1 MIEADYV
8 IVGGGS
14 AGSVL
19 AARLSEDPAIKV
31 ILIEAG
37 GSGRGFWVDMPAGV
51 IKLVGNPKTDWC
63 YTAEPDPSI
72 NNRQVMWNAGKMLG
86 GGSALNGMA
95 YNRGLRSDYD
105 AWEAAGCPGWSFN
118 DIFPYFLK
126 GEDWQGERDY
136 QSHGRTGKFAISPIR
151 TPSPLVP
158 AFIKACESA
167 GLPFR
172 DDPCGGEIDGVWKA
186 LTFQRAGQRCSAAK
200 GFLEPARS
208 RPNLEILTYM
218 QANHIIFEGL
228 RAVGVNARRKDG
240 STIDV
245 RARREVLISAG
256 ATQSPV
262 ILMRS
267 GIGPAEHLKANGVAV
282 VADSRNV
289 GQNLLEHPYIRLR
302 WLVSKPTF
310 NSQMQT
316 LPQKA
321 GQMLRYLF
329 RRDGILTSPMIQA
342 IAGAKTLPELPHP
355 DVQVNFISFVFD
367 TTKPPLGK
375 AAIVYPLHAHP
386 AIGMSVSV
394 NRAFSRGEIA
404 LRSADPRDQPVIRP
418 NLLGDRRDVDTLVR
432 AGKLLERIA
441 ASPGLGE
448 LLVDRLEPELRSD
461 ADWEQ
466 FVRNTAGIGYHAS
479 GTCRMGSD
487 SHAVVDPQLRVRGVC
502 GLRVVDASIM
512 PELVSGNTTG
522 PTVMIG
528 ERAAAFIKEEARA
541 QG

>member
-19 AARLSEDPAIKV
+19 AARLSEDPEVKV
-31 ILIEAG
+31 VLIEAG
-37 GSGRGFWVDMPAGV
+37 GDGRGFWVNMPAGV

-105 AWEAAGCPGWSFN
+105 AWEAAGCPGWSFSE
-118 DIFPYFLK
+118 IFPYFLR
-126 GEDWQGERDY
+126 GEDWRGEKDY
-136 QSHGRTGKFAISPIR
+136 QSHGRTGNFAISPIR
-151 TPSPLVP
+151 SPSPLVP
-158 AFIKACESA
+158 AFVTACENL
-167 GLPFR
+167 GIPYR
-172 DDPCGGEIDGVWKA
+172 DDSCGGDIGGVWNA
-186 LTFQRAGQRCSAAK
+186 LTFQRDGQRCSAAK
-200 GFLEPARS
+200 GFLEPARN
-208 RPNLEILTYM
+208 RPNLEILTHM
-218 QANHIIFEGL
+218 RANNILFEGR
-228 RAVGVNARRKDG
+228 RAVGVNVRRKDG
-240 STIDV
+240 TMQDV

-256 ATQSPV
+256 ATQSPAL
-262 ILMRS
+262 LMRS
-267 GIGPAEHLKANGVAV
+267 GIGPAAHLRDHGIELVAE
-282 VADSRNV
+282 SRNV
-289 GQNLLEHPYIRLR
+289 GENLLEHPYIRLR
-302 WLVSKPTF
+302 WLVSEPTF

-321 GQMLRYLF
+321 GQMYRYLF

-342 IAGAKTLPELPHP
+342 IAGVKTLPELAQP

-367 TTKPPLGK
+367 TTKPPMGK
-375 AAIVYPLHAHP
+375 AAIVYPLHERP

-394 NRAFSRGEIA
+394 NRAYSRGQIL
-404 LRSADPRDQPVIRP
+404 LRSADPADHPVIHP
-418 NLLGDRRDVDTLVR
+418 NLLGDQRDVDTLVR

-448 LLVDRLEPELRSD
+448 LVQERLDPELKND
-461 ADWEQ
+461 ADWELY
-466 FVRNTAGIGYHAS
+466 VRNTAGIGYHAS

-487 SHAVVDPQLRVRGVC
+487 ADAVVDPRLRVRGVS

-528 ERAAAFIKEEARA
+528 ERASDFIKEDAAR
-541 QG
+541 